1 VVDDE
6 PIARD
11 VLTEYLTGDGHTVET
26 AVNGRDGFEKFKAG
40 RFAVIITDRAMPE
53 VGGDQLAAMVKEVAP
68 ATPVVLLT
76 GFGDLMNAA
85 GEKPDGVDLVVKKP
99 IRLATLREVLA
110 KMTDGSRVPGSP
122 TPATAPSVAG

>member
-11 VLTEYLTGDGHTVET
+11 VLSEYLMGDGHTVDT
-26 AVNGRDGFEKFKAG
+26 AVNGREAFEKFKAG
-40 RFAVIITDRAMPE
+40 RYALVITDRAMPE
-53 VGGDQLAAMVKEVAP
+53 VGGDQLAAMVKEVSP
-68 ATPVVLLT
+68 DTPIILLT

-85 GEKPDGVDLVVKKP
+85 GEKPDGVDMVVKKP

-110 KMTDGSRVPGSP
+110 KMTDGSR
-122 TPATAPSVAG
+122 AAETAPSTSA